1 MVNISSV
8 CAGNLKCVNMCKNG
22 RALGIIQ
29 YRCKP
34 FDFFNSSYGMMQPVF
49 TEASESLQGLIPR
62 LLEEVA
68 LRQVERELTD
78 VRVITSE

>member
-1 MVNISSV
+1 
-8 CAGNLKCVNMCKNG
+8 
-22 RALGIIQ
+22 
-29 YRCKP
+29 
-34 FDFFNSSYGMMQPVF
+34 MMQPVF

-78 VRVITSE
+78 VYVVHRMVGRRARMD